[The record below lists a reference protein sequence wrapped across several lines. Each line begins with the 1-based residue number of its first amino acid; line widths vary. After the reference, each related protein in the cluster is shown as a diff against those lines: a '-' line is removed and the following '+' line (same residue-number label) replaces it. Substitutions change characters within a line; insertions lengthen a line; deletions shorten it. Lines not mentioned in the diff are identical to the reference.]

1 MRTII
6 LIEDR
11 PDGAVDVTVSSERD
25 ISRTNGE
32 RTPAERLASEAYE
45 WIRQNTDRGG
55 TDGKARRN

>member
-11 PDGAVDVTVSSERD
+11 PDGAVDVTVSTERD
-25 ISRTNGE
+25 ISRPVRE
-32 RTPAERLASEAYE
+32 KSPAERLASQTYE

-55 TDGKARRN
+55 RHDKARRN